1 MSAPAIFRSDSAFIN
16 YMTISADALIEGHRF
31 DVECRKSANPP
42 HELRYHRL
50 NQFCV
55 SIVFSGMCVEAFLYD
70 YAAHAFSDDF
80 VREHLD
86 GMRFL
91 SKCAS
96 YPKLIA
102 GVDIDRSGAHWSALA
117 KLNRIRNKFVHSKS
131 IVPYSDPEAE
141 AKRQE
146 LRRAEYIALPKTAL
160 TCHSA
165 ISLYVAEL
173 FRIHKLTGID
183 NPFPL
188 WFSEFASKEYKDV
201 QQALAPSVAQGA
213 PSGEA

>member
-1 MSAPAIFRSDSAFIN
+1 MSAATVFRSDSVFIN
-16 YMTISADALIEGHRF
+16 YLTISADALVEGYRF
-31 DVECRKSANPP
+31 DMECRRTDNPP

-50 NQFCV
+50 NQFCI

-96 YPKLIA
+96 YPKLIT

-117 KLNRIRNKFVHSKS
+117 MLNRTRNRFVHSKS
-131 IVPYSDPEAE
+131 VVPHRDPAAE
-141 AKRQE
+141 AARQE
-146 LRRAEYIALPKTAL
+146 TRQAEYVALPKTAL

-165 ISLYVAEL
+165 TSLYVAEL
-173 FRIHKLTGID
+173 CRVHKMTGID

-201 QQALAPSVAQGA
+201 QQALAPYGAQSA
-213 PSGEA
+213 PPGEP